1 MDLQK
6 IGKFVTKKR
15 QENNFT
21 QESLAEKLD
30 ISSRAISKWERGIC
44 LPDAK
49 NMAKIC
55 ELFKISYNEL
65 LSGEEL
71 GKNEYE
77 KRAEENLKEF
87 SRVETAMNKKFFFY
101 ENVIGWLSV
110 IWLFTL
116 ILVVAYTNM
125 PEFMRVIL
133 MLFGVVLAVV
143 GFSFCLKIE
152 TEVGKYQC
160 QRCGHLYVPKY
171 SSVNFAPHIGRTR
184 YMNCPKCHKK
194 SWQKKSNLIIPRWRG
209 ASGRRTHIYKP

>member
-6 IGKFVTKKR
+6 IGKFITKKR

-71 GKNEYE
+71 GKNEYK

-87 SRVETAMNKKFFFY
+87 SRVETAMNKKFFLY
-101 ENVIGWLSV
+101 ENVIGYMATV
-110 IWLFTL
+110 PFL
-116 ILVVAYTNM
+116 ILCFVASYAEM
-125 PEFMRVIL
+125 PTFARVIL
-133 MLFGVVLAVV
+133 IVLGFVLLIVGV
-143 GFSFCLKIE
+143 SFCLKIE
-152 TEVGKYQC
+152 TEAGKYQC
-160 QRCGHLYVPKY
+160 RNCKYLYVPKY
-171 SSVNFAPHIGRTR
+171 SSVYFAPHLGRTR
-184 YMNCPKCHKK
+184 YMTCPKCHKK
-194 SWQKKSNLIIPRWRG
+194 SWQKKVI
-209 ASGRRTHIYKP
+209 